1 MTIQLTLSPRKK
13 AVSLD
18 QTSPLEVLVRAIG
31 PAFPSRSPARKALNL
46 ALVIDK
52 SGSMGGQPLD
62 EAKRCAIAIVDRMA
76 PGDYVSVVAY
86 DQAAELVWPAQTVS
100 TTFELRQAI
109 ASIHEGGTTAL
120 HDGWAAGAEQAAM
133 NVSRA
138 GISRVLLLSDGC
150 ANQGLTDPDRIASHC
165 ALMAE
170 KGISTSTYGLGSG
183 FNEELMLGMAN
194 QGGGNGYYG
203 QTAADL
209 MGPFQEEFDLLQAI
223 YARNLCLSLSAEP
236 GVRISVA
243 NDLRETPG
251 GWRLPDLA
259 FGSEAWALVRI
270 SVTADLLAGGE
281 SLLPLFKATLTYDT
295 DTGSGQSG
303 PVGLALPPVSAT
315 AFAAAAEDNSVA
327 RRAQEVRFAEFQRE
341 AASAARRGDWSQ
353 VDAVLEQAR
362 SEAQGNEWLSSTM
375 QSLER

>member
-1 MTIQLTLSPRKK
+1 
-13 AVSLD
+13 
-18 QTSPLEVLVRAIG
+18 
-31 PAFPSRSPARKALNL
+31 
-46 ALVIDK
+46 
-52 SGSMGGQPLD
+52 
-62 EAKRCAIAIVDRMA
+62 
-76 PGDYVSVVAY
+76 
-86 DQAAELVWPAQTVS
+86 
-100 TTFELRQAI
+100 
-109 ASIHEGGTTAL
+109 
-120 HDGWAAGAEQAAM
+120 
-133 NVSRA
+133 
-138 GISRVLLLSDGC
+138 
-150 ANQGLTDPDRIASHC
+150 
-165 ALMAE
+165 
-170 KGISTSTYGLGSG
+170 
-183 FNEELMLGMAN
+183 MLGMAN

-259 FGSEAWALVRI
+259 FCSEAWALVRI
-270 SVTADLLAGGE
+270 SVTADLLPGGG
-281 SLLPLFKATLTYDT
+281 SLLPLIKATLTYDT

-375 QSLER
+375 QSLERYAQSRDREQFSKEASFKSRRMMSRLSSQDDDLVFSAAFEEARPRYLRRKVEEGKSDSKGEPG